1 MPSKNH
7 SKQSP
12 TQIANTLYLKK
23 LLGME
28 TLPPSMDALVA
39 HYRSLDRLRFAAF
52 QTLLHGIVDA
62 PLPSFEA
69 ALDASPLLP
78 LPSKEPKG
86 CWGELRYAFKSE
98 IAAGAHPRG
107 IALTPTDVEL
117 SWDVLLRRFKVP
129 STTQLRWVPAYH
141 NAMRRYCQTHNIR

>member
-1 MPSKNH
+1 MTSRSH
-7 SKQSP
+7 SKPSP
-12 TQIANTLYLKK
+12 TQVANTRYLQQ
-23 LLGME
+23 LLG
-28 TLPPSMDALVA
+28 TTALPPSMDALVA
-39 HYRSLDRLRFAAF
+39 HYRSPERLRFAAF
-52 QTLLHGIVDA
+52 QTLLRGIVDT

-98 IAAGAHPRG
+98 IAAGEHPRY

-129 STTQLRWVPAYH
+129 SATQLRWVPAYH
-141 NAMRRYCQTHNIR
+141 NAMRRYCQAHNIR